1 MKVSP
6 ESTSKMMKNKHE
18 KEEPQKIAPNY
29 VTPTEQPPI
38 INLLKNQ
45 SHQCLKIN
53 VQF

>member
-29 VTPTEQPPI
+29 VTPNMEVAKNSFCPI
-38 INLLKNQ
+38 V
-45 SHQCLKIN
+45 S
-53 VQF
+53 